1 MANGTGNSQSRART
15 RRSSALPDF
24 EELFHLLIENVRDYA
39 IFILD
44 PDGYA
49 LTWNVGV
56 GRLLGYNER
65 EFLGLHFRTLFRADE
80 QDDAAGEMERAAA
93 AGRSEDERWHVRK
106 DGSQR
111 WISGVLTALRDRD
124 GSLRG
129 FAKIMRDSTAQRAA
143 TIEREDLLQR
153 ELRAR
158 QQAEEASRTKDGF
171 LAMISHELR
180 TPLNAM
186 LGWTRM
192 LASGQLDDTQTH
204 HAIEIVERNAQAQA
218 RLVAELL
225 DVSRIAT
232 GKLQLHVQPMP
243 LHAVIQSAIES
254 VQHAALAKDVTINA
268 TLTQESSTIDGDP
281 DRLHQVMLNLLS
293 NAIKFTPPRGV
304 IDVALA
310 SDADVVQVTVRDT
323 GKGIPPDLLPRV
335 FEQFQQGDRGDAPTS
350 GLGLGL
356 SIARHI
362 VELHRGTIDA
372 RSDGPGQGATFVVRL
387 PRASRSSIEPVRST
401 RAENTAAEHRMDLR
415 GRCVLIVEDQQ
426 ESGSLVAFVLEG
438 CGMRVFTTDRVQAV
452 FTILSS
458 QPVDVLIS
466 DVRLSGAQDG
476 LDLMRDLRSQSTP
489 VADVPAIALTDDADV
504 DDRARALAAGYDLD
518 VAKPIDPGQLIE
530 AVMAVL
536 RSRVDRKA
544 LRRPPA

>member
-192 LASGQLDDTQTH
+192 LESGQLDDTQTH
-204 HAIEIVERNAQAQA
+204 RAIEIVERNAQAQA

-232 GKLQLHVQPMP
+232 GKLQLHVQQMP
-243 LHAVIQSAIES
+243 LHALIQSAIES